1 MRYLSLI
8 AVVLIALAAVVV
20 APSCTF
26 RTVSPF
32 SGKDVTAEELAA
44 EKGAADAQA
53 RADAADLKIEADAEA
68 KRAEALRAKARAAFD
83 AAMRRVQAQASI
95 QLDDLT
101 AEYEAAQAD
110 ADAAAATI
118 AAELRRK
125 AERIAASDAA
135 KDAQY
140 RAALASIEARQETVA
155 NLLTAGQTIAGG
167 FGPAGVGITSILGL
181 AGTLFG
187 VKKARDAAAT
197 EQAATRVVDAIDAV
211 KLADPTV
218 AAAFKANA
226 KTLSEWMGP
235 AGVALVN
242 KAQNA

>member
-1 MRYLSLI
+1 MRYLSLV

-44 EKGAADAQA
+44 EKGAADAGA

-68 KRAEALRAKARAAFD
+68 KRGEALRAKARAAFD

-101 AEYEAAQAD
+101 SEYEAAQAD

-118 AAELRRK
+118 AADLRRK

-167 FGPAGVGITSILGL
+167 FGPAGVGIASILGL
-181 AGTLFG
+181 AGTIFG

-211 KLADPTV
+211 KLADPNI
-218 AAAFKANA
+218 AAAFKANG
-226 KTLSEWMGP
+226 KLLSEWMGP
-235 AGVALVN
+235 SGVALVN
-242 KAQNA
+242 RAQNA